1 MATAAERTELI
12 QLVVGIFGAAPGA
25 DVLADLEEAFDAGAS
40 LTDIAVSLAEN
51 ALVSGDL
58 GIYPDFLP
66 NAVFATNFVTDL
78 IGDEVSAENLQAAID
93 AVAGLLNAGSS
104 RGEVM
109 LIAITTIANVD
120 PADANFGAAA
130 SALVNKTAV
139 AEYYSV
145 DIAQQGLTVEELQ
158 AVVAD
163 VDSGATAVADGIAA
177 ADQVLD
183 DATPF
188 SVTEAIDAVA
198 DADAAI
204 ASFLVEAD
212 GDDNPMTSAT
222 QGDVATD
229 QTNALAALEVNVPG
243 YTAAT
248 TAGRAALLAGEVGV
262 RAAALGDA
270 QTVLG
275 QATAAIGGVPGLGT
289 ALATLQAA
297 SAANTAAAALIAAD
311 GQLTADLAAALVNYN
326 TLNGSA
332 VTIDADGTDNT
343 DTLIDAG
350 GPGGTLRIVPGVT
363 ETTDPGITALFEA
376 SVAFENGEVA
386 AGEAAAA
393 LGAAAAAVNV
403 LDLTAGAKTD
413 LAAVGA
419 ELVALTAVPAPTNPA
434 APTSAEIA
442 SAQAILGA
450 LVAAANTSLGTIL
463 FTVDEAT
470 TETAFGVLTQAAV
483 DSGAISAADKVTI
496 DGIFNGETN
505 TDQTAVDVSIGLVQA
520 SLAANNNLDTLNT
533 GSLATF
539 LASAGAANPLTAAF
553 QGASTA
559 VGVATAAVTALDTEV
574 ADLAAADAAVAELA
588 TLNAARAAALAE
600 FGDEGLATP
609 VDLVAG
615 PNLATSADDI
625 FVADDAVA
633 ASSITNF
640 GLIGDDILFIGT
652 DYTLNEGSF
661 ATAGDNSVL
670 EVFLSEVGGNAVITL
685 ETEVF
690 GSNSADPEAVITLT
704 GVALADVSLVDG
716 LITVA

>member
-25 DVLADLEEAFDAGAS
+25 NVLADLEEAFDAGAS
-40 LTDIAVSLAEN
+40 LADIAVSLAEN